1 MDILEYIADHHD
13 QFFYVVAGLSFIL
26 ELTITGMSGPLL
38 FFAIGSFIT
47 GVLISIGLISGWEV
61 ELFALG
67 LLTVSITVLLWKP
80 LKRFQDSGG
89 GADTSSDMI
98 GRQVPAASEITEAG
112 GSIRYSGINWNSRL
126 DEEAGVASI
135 AEGDSCVISSVDG
148 NVMLVK
154 PLSS

>member
-1 MDILEYIADHHD
+1 MDILQYIADHHD
-13 QFFYVVAGLSFIL
+13 QFFYVIAGLSFIL

-38 FFAIGSFIT
+38 FFAIGSFVT
-47 GVLISIGLISGWEV
+47 GVLIGIGLISGWEV
-61 ELFALG
+61 ELFVLG

-98 GRQVPAASEITEAG
+98 GRQVPAASEITEAD

-126 DEEAGVASI
+126 DDGAGVASI